1 MKNEIDFLKEIEPYG
16 FDDMDSNIECPNCGE
31 KMRVSGMPDEEY
43 MDSTFRAADV
53 YYCPECSFNAIITSC
68 FKLDH
73 KEVEYYLEDMETD
86 EEE

>member
-1 MKNEIDFLKEIEPYG
+1 MKDEKEFLKHIEPFA
-16 FDDMDSNIECPNCGE
+16 FDDMDGNIECPNCGT

-43 MDSTFRAADV
+43 AGNGTFRATDV

-68 FKLDH
+68 FVLDH
-73 KEVEYYLEDMETD
+73 KEVEYYLEDME